1 MHAVAHPDRLVL
13 DGEWD
18 FQLLPDPLA
27 ERHDSWRS
35 IQVPGLW
42 TIQDTADRPHYTNIA
57 MPFDAP
63 YPHPP
68 RANPT
73 GVYRRRFAAGR
84 WSGCRVVLHVG
95 AAESVLLARLNGTEV
110 GISKDSHLAAEFDI
124 TDLVRP
130 GDNELELTVVK
141 WSDATFIEDQD
152 QWWHGGISRSVYIYT
167 TGMTYLADLHAVADF
182 DPERR
187 RGALTLRVDVTNRAG
202 ELEEGWTVRAH
213 VAGQPEPA
221 SAPVPRAKSVASA
234 LPPRPGPGDYP
245 DEPPKAVVPDGV
257 IELLSLMSAGAP
269 LSEDEKAIAPLI
281 RDGAFPPRGG
291 HIRLDLGD
299 LAVQPWS
306 AEDPRL
312 YPLVV
317 ELIDPAGTV
326 AERAT
331 LRVGFRRVEIRGR
344 DLLVNGRRVWIQGV
358 NMAFRDLSH
367 LVIDLQVETVAGP
380 GLVVTVPAPAIPPGD
395 DGVLDL
401 PDPVAAALAEPTAIA
416 LTLTARLATAT
427 AWAAEGVEIA
437 RLQVPLG
444 ISVALPAAG
453 VASGRLPLDEGLLA
467 HPWLSSPPMLSLWR
481 ALTDNDLA
489 IPLNGRPVRSGLF
502 RVTRT
507 LLDRGIS
514 GSTATAVSRYTTA
527 YGATIDHWQHVAALS
542 DSSFRF
548 HEHVL
553 LDDEL
558 DDIPRLGIT
567 FATIAGFEHVSWLG
581 LGPHETYPDR
591 LRSGL
596 LGRWESAVEDLMVPY
611 LRPQENGGRARVHEL
626 TLSDEDGR
634 RITVRTDRPMQMNVS
649 HLRPADL
656 ESSRHDWELKARP
669 ETFVHLD
676 VAHRGL
682 GTAAVGPDTHPDC
695 RVRGGEYRWS
705 WQLDVS

>member
-1 MHAVAHPDRLVL
+1 
-13 DGEWD
+13 
-18 FQLLPDPLA
+18 
-27 ERHDSWRS
+27 
-35 IQVPGLW
+35 
-42 TIQDTADRPHYTNIA
+42 
-57 MPFDAP
+57 
-63 YPHPP
+63 
-68 RANPT
+68 
-73 GVYRRRFAAGR
+73 
-84 WSGCRVVLHVG
+84 
-95 AAESVLLARLNGTEV
+95 
-110 GISKDSHLAAEFDI
+110 
-124 TDLVRP
+124 
-130 GDNELELTVVK
+130 
-141 WSDATFIEDQD
+141 
-152 QWWHGGISRSVYIYT
+152 
-167 TGMTYLADLHAVADF
+167 
-182 DPERR
+182 
-187 RGALTLRVDVTNRAG
+187 
-202 ELEEGWTVRAH
+202 
-213 VAGQPEPA
+213 
-221 SAPVPRAKSVASA
+221 
-234 LPPRPGPGDYP
+234 
-245 DEPPKAVVPDGV
+245 
-257 IELLSLMSAGAP
+257 
-269 LSEDEKAIAPLI
+269 
-281 RDGAFPPRGG
+281 
-291 HIRLDLGD
+291 
-299 LAVQPWS
+299 
-306 AEDPRL
+306 
-312 YPLVV
+312 
-317 ELIDPAGTV
+317 
-326 AERAT
+326 
-331 LRVGFRRVEIRGR
+331 
-344 DLLVNGRRVWIQGV
+344 
-358 NMAFRDLSH
+358 
-367 LVIDLQVETVAGP
+367 
-380 GLVVTVPAPAIPPGD
+380 
-395 DGVLDL
+395 
-401 PDPVAAALAEPTAIA
+401 

-427 AWAAEGVEIA
+427 AWAAEGLEIA

-596 LGRWESAVEDLMVPY
+596 LGRWESAVEDLTVPY
-611 LRPQENGGRARVHEL
+611 LRPQENGGRARVRSRAEPSVPSRAASSPGRLAGHEL